1 MIQDIA
7 PHIFYNHYKNT
18 KPSKGDCILS
28 FVGKTVAI
36 TDFSNTPVRYLFS
49 IDDTKYFLSMEEIN
63 AEYAPIG
70 DYKEKTTKFILETA
84 HQIYRWYS
92 HNKFCGQCGT
102 PLEHSDKERM
112 LHCSKC
118 HLQIYPKICPAVIVG
133 VINKDKLLLTRYNGR
148 EYKHYSLIAGYN
160 EIGETIEET
169 VHREV
174 MEEVG
179 LKVKNLKFYKSQP
192 WAFSETLLMGFWA
205 ELDSDSDITLD
216 RTELEEA
223 NWFKAEEIELKND
236 GISLTH
242 EMITL
247 FKNKSIASLI

>member
-7 PHIFYNHYKNT
+7 PHIFNNHYENH
-18 KPSKGDCILS
+18 KPTKGDCILS
-28 FVGKTVAI
+28 FNGKTIAM
-36 TDFSNTPVRYLFS
+36 TDFINTPVRYLFTV
-49 IDDTKYFLSMEEIN
+49 DDKKYFLSMETIK
-63 AEYAPIG
+63 AEYVPI
-70 DYKEKTTKFILETA
+70 DVYHERCQKFIIATA
-84 HQIYRWYS
+84 HHLYRWYF
-92 HNKFCGQCGT
+92 HNKFCSQCGT
-102 PLEHSDKERM
+102 SLEHSDKERM
-112 LHCSKC
+112 LECPRC
-118 HLQIYPKICPAVIVG
+118 HLQVYPKICPAVIVG
-133 VINKDKLLLTRYNGR
+133 IVNKDRLLLSRYKDR

-192 WAFSETLLMGFWA
+192 WAFSETLLFGFWA
-205 ELDSDSDITLD
+205 ELDSNSDIILD
-216 RTELEEA
+216 RTELAEA
-223 NWFKAEEIELKND
+223 KWLRADEIELEND

-247 FKNKSIASLI
+247 FKNNFNASLI

>member
-7 PHIFYNHYKNT
+7 PHVFYNHYKNT
-18 KPSKGDCILS
+18 KPSKGDCVLS

-63 AEYAPIG
+63 AEYAPIS

-118 HLQIYPKICPAVIVG
+118 HLQIYPKICPAVI
-133 VINKDKLLLTRYNGR
+133 
-148 EYKHYSLIAGYN
+148 
-160 EIGETIEET
+160 
-169 VHREV
+169 
-174 MEEVG
+174 
-179 LKVKNLKFYKSQP
+179 
-192 WAFSETLLMGFWA
+192 SELSST
-205 ELDSDSDITLD
+205 
-216 RTELEEA
+216 
-223 NWFKAEEIELKND
+223 
-236 GISLTH
+236 
-242 EMITL
+242 
-247 FKNKSIASLI
+247 